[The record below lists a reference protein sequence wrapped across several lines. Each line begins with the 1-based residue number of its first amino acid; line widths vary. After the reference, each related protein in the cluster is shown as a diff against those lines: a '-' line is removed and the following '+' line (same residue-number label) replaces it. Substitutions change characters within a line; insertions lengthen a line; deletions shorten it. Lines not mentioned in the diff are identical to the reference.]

1 MKRFHVNED
10 IQRAF
15 TLDSEFYI
23 SEEAYEEAKEK
34 IFTRTWQILGNSDEF
49 HFNE

>member
-23 SEEAYEEAKEK
+23 SAEAFEQAKEK
-34 IFTRTWQILGNSDEF
+34 IFTRTWQFLDN
-49 HFNE
+49 

>member
-23 SEEAYEEAKEK
+23 SEEAYEQAKEK
-34 IFTRTWQILGNSDEF
+34 NFTRTWQFLDNSDKI
-49 HFNE
+49 